1 MKELTNMMK
10 ALRFRF
16 MVAAL
21 CVLLVTMVAQSR
33 AADASPAPPARGHQF
48 GRGGSGEFFA
58 DYLNLTDAQTAQMK
72 GILAKENPALKPL
85 FQQLQQTRQQLKQYE
100 QGTYDD
106 AKVRALA
113 AQQSCGNGG
122 TDGTADANSFRA
134 VSGAD
139 RGPAG
144 DHEVGASPPRGSYVA
159 SIVHAAPCGFCSG
172 GTVTSDSACPI
183 SRVFCEKAC
192 LSEVEG
198 RG

>member
-1 MKELTNMMK
+1 MSAGKTGLDLEVETEVETNETPGMKEFTNMMK

-16 MVAAL
+16 LVAAL

-85 FQQLQQTRQQLKQYE
+85 FQQLQQTRQELKQYE

-113 AQQSCGNGG
+113 AQQSAAMVEL
-122 TDGTADANSFRA
+122 TVQQTRIHSELFQVLTPDQQATMKTVQARRA
-134 VSGAD
+134 ARMS
-139 RGPAG
+139 R
-144 DHEVGASPPRGSYVA
+144 H
-159 SIVHAAPCGFCSG
+159 VHAAP
-172 GTVTSDSACPI
+172 AAPAPA
-183 SRVFCEKAC
+183 EQ
-192 LSEVEG
+192 
-198 RG
+198 

>member
-1 MKELTNMMK
+1 MMK

-21 CVLLVTMVAQSR
+21 CVLFVTAVAQSR

-48 GRGGSGEFFA
+48 GRGGGSGEFFA
-58 DYLNLTDAQTAQMK
+58 DYLNLSDAQTAQMK

-113 AQQSCGNGG
+113 AQQSAAMVEL
-122 TDGTADANSFRA
+122 TVQQTRIHSELFQVLTSDQQATMKSVQARRA
-134 VSGAD
+134 ARMSQHMHSA
-139 RGPAG
+139 P
-144 DHEVGASPPRGSYVA
+144 
-159 SIVHAAPCGFCSG
+159 AAPA
-172 GTVTSDSACPI
+172 VPAPA
-183 SRVFCEKAC
+183 EQ
-192 LSEVEG
+192 
-198 RG
+198 

>member
-1 MKELTNMMK
+1 MSAGKTGLDLEVETEVETNETPGMKEFTNMMK

-16 MVAAL
+16 LVAAL
-21 CVLLVTMVAQSR
+21 CVLLVTIVAQSR

-85 FQQLQQTRQQLKQYE
+85 FQQLQQTRQELKQYE

-113 AQQSCGNGG
+113 AQQSAAMVEL
-122 TDGTADANSFRA
+122 TVQQTRIHSELFQVLTPDQQATMKTVQARRA
-134 VSGAD
+134 ARMS
-139 RGPAG
+139 R
-144 DHEVGASPPRGSYVA
+144 HM
-159 SIVHAAPCGFCSG
+159 HAAP
-172 GTVTSDSACPI
+172 AAPAPA
-183 SRVFCEKAC
+183 EQ
-192 LSEVEG
+192 
-198 RG
+198 

>member
-1 MKELTNMMK
+1 MMK

-16 MVAAL
+16 MIAAL
-21 CVLLVTMVAQSR
+21 CVLFVTVVVKSQ

-58 DYLNLTDAQTAQMK
+58 DYLNLTDAQTTQMK

-113 AQQSCGNGG
+113 AQQSAAMVELTVQQTRIHSELFQVLTSDQQATMKAVQARRAARMRGNPRNACG
-122 TDGTADANSFRA
+122 S
-134 VSGAD
+134 SGCP
-139 RGPAG
+139 G
-144 DHEVGASPPRGSYVA
+144 
-159 SIVHAAPCGFCSG
+159 SG
-172 GTVTSDSACPI
+172 GTVAHDSGCPTSA
-183 SRVFCEKAC
+183 RF
-192 LSEVEG
+192 LRLEVG
-198 RG
+198 VLILV

>member
-1 MKELTNMMK
+1 MSAGKTGLDLEVETEVETNETPGMKEFTNMMK

-16 MVAAL
+16 LVAAL

-85 FQQLQQTRQQLKQYE
+85 FQQLQQTRQELKQYE

-113 AQQSCGNGG
+113 AQQSAAMVEL
-122 TDGTADANSFRA
+122 TVQQTRIHSELFQVLTPDQQATMKTVQARRA
-134 VSGAD
+134 A
-139 RGPAG
+139 RMLR
-144 DHEVGASPPRGSYVA
+144 HM
-159 SIVHAAPCGFCSG
+159 HAAP
-172 GTVTSDSACPI
+172 AAPAPA
-183 SRVFCEKAC
+183 EQ
-192 LSEVEG
+192 
-198 RG
+198 